1 MRSAPRSEH
10 RDSSKRPVVP
20 GVVKNGR
27 VAVASTIAGDAH
39 LHLADVR
46 RRLKAIFVGSI
57 GNLVEWYDFYAYS
70 AFALYFASSFFP
82 GHDPVV
88 QQLNA
93 AVLFAFGFI
102 VRPIGGWLFGHLAD
116 HYGRR
121 NSLMLSVLLM
131 CFGSLMIAVT
141 PTYGSIGIAAPL
153 LLGLARMIQG
163 LSLGGEYGTSATYLA
178 ELADE
183 KHRGFYSSFQ
193 YVTLIGGQLCAIL
206 VLLLLQQVFLTADQ
220 LRAWG
225 WRIPFAIG
233 ALLALVA
240 LAMRSNMHETDD
252 FIAAKKV
259 KRKGSSVK
267 ALMQYPREV
276 LVVVGLTMGG
286 TTAFYTY
293 TTYMQKFLKLS
304 VGLNDIQTTIVT
316 AGSLI
321 FALCLQPIYGAL
333 SDRIGRKPVLI
344 WFGVMGTIGTIP
356 LLYSLQAA
364 KSALVAFLLI
374 AAAWLIVAGYTSIN
388 AVVKAELFPT
398 NVRATGVGLPYA
410 ITVSIF
416 GGTAESIALWFKS
429 IGHET
434 WFYYYLTGVIATSLI
449 VYLTMRD
456 TKHYSAM
463 GRHE

>member
-1 MRSAPRSEH
+1 MMATNS
-10 RDSSKRPVVP
+10 
-20 GVVKNGR
+20 
-27 VAVASTIAGDAH
+27 IALEDDG
-39 LHLADVR
+39 LKLTDVR
-46 RRLKAIFVGSI
+46 RRLRAIFIGSV
-57 GNLVEWYDFYAYS
+57 GNLVEWYDFYAYA
-70 AFALYFASSFFP
+70 AFALYFAGSFFP
-82 GHDPVV
+82 GNDPVV

-93 AVLFAFGFI
+93 AVLFSIGFI

-121 NSLMLSVLLM
+121 NALMLSVLLM

-141 PTYGSIGIAAPL
+141 PTYRSIGVAAPA
-153 LLGLARMIQG
+153 LLGLARIIQG
-163 LSLGGEYGTSATYLA
+163 LSLGGEYGASATYLT
-178 ELADE
+178 EVADE

-220 LRAWG
+220 LKAWG
-225 WRIPFAIG
+225 WRIPFIIG
-233 ALLALVA
+233 AMLAIIALV
-240 LAMRSNMHETDD
+240 MRRELHETDA
-252 FIAAKKV
+252 FIEAKKAP
-259 KRKGSSVK
+259 RRESSLR
-267 ALMQYPREV
+267 ALLNYPREV
-276 LVVVGLTMGG
+276 LLVVGLTMGG

-304 VGLNDIQTTIVT
+304 VGLNDIQTTLVT
-316 AGSLI
+316 GGSLI
-321 FALCLQPIYGAL
+321 FALCLQPTYGAL
-333 SDRIGRKPVLI
+333 SDKIGRKWLLI
-344 WFGVMGTIGTIP
+344 WFGTMGTIFTIP
-356 LLYSLQAA
+356 LLHSLEAT
-364 KSALVAFLLI
+364 KSALAAFLLI

-410 ITVSIF
+410 VTVSLF

-434 WFYYYLTGVIATSLI
+434 WFYVYLTAVIATSLI
-449 VYLTMRD
+449 VYVTMRD
-456 TKHYSAM
+456 TKHHSAM